1 MNNPMTCAKLFERM
15 LGCIPGD
22 PEHDNLRKKLSIWNG
37 LADHVL
43 LDESA
48 RKSIYEM
55 ILNEFIEPP
64 YKEWEIDLIQLFL
77 GDWIAYTSM
86 LTTELRDKFMKLE
99 KLK

>member
-1 MNNPMTCAKLFERM
+1 
-15 LGCIPGD
+15 
-22 PEHDNLRKKLSIWNG
+22 
-37 LADHVL
+37 
-43 LDESA
+43 
-48 RKSIYEM
+48 M

-64 YKEWEIDLIQLFL
+64 YTEWEIDLIQLFL